1 MPILRRRPAITPIE
15 QLMRISTTR
24 FRLLPPILT
33 TILLLTLGN
42 PGVAAQRATA
52 DDGTRVLLKDD
63 GTWETL
69 DASALGDDKP
79 MARLNV
85 RKYQSQPGRCILGVT
100 LQNDLGTPI
109 RDLVLR
115 FIAFKPG
122 PIEYTSVS
130 RGFASLKP
138 TDYQYREMIF
148 HGLTCEEILHVQV
161 KGTRGC
167 RMSDFEKH
175 SATAEGCIS
184 RVMVEKS
191 DLVTIFK

>member
-1 MPILRRRPAITPIE
+1 MPIPCWQPAFMLNDRP
-15 QLMRISTTR
+15 MRNTTR
-24 FRLLPPILT
+24 LYRLLPILT
-33 TILLLTLGN
+33 TLLMLTLGTA
-42 PGVAAQRATA
+42 GAAQQATA

-63 GTWETL
+63 GTWEVL
-69 DASALGDDKP
+69 SGGAADSEAP
-79 MARLNV
+79 MARLSV
-85 RKYQSQPGRCILGVT
+85 RKYVSQPGRCILGVS

-115 FIAFKPG
+115 FVAFKPG

-138 TDYQYREMIF
+138 TDYQYKEMIF

-161 KGTRGC
+161 RGTRGC
-167 RMSDFEKH
+167 RMSELEKH

-184 RVMVEKS
+184 RVAVEQS
-191 DLVTIFK
+191 SQVTIFK